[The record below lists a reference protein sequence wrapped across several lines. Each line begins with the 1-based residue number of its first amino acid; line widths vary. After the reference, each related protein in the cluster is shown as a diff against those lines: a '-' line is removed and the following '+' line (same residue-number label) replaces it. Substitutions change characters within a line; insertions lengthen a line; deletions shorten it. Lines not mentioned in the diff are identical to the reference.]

1 MSPGRVLPSRDVRDW
16 ISAPS
21 SLVRRSLAAAC
32 ALTCGV
38 AVAQERGRL
47 IEVRAGGDAAESF
60 IELVGDRPLS
70 FTTLK
75 LRSPARVIVDFADT
89 DLALAERDLPV
100 DDGTIRRVAAA
111 PAGQKTARVV
121 IELLADAEFAVRA
134 HGSTIEVRVP
144 RIAPLLSQV
153 EREPT
158 GQGAQPLPPAA
169 GSPGTRTQVA
179 SGQPPSTDPKAAATG
194 PSPQLAQSPEV
205 APRAAVGDDAS
216 ERAAE
221 VGRPVEAPVRAA
233 GSGPREV
240 AAAGQAGAPDEARAA
255 PSAAEA
261 RPSAPAGAAAAES
274 QKRASLPTVA
284 LVGSRQSPP
293 PPESAAARKRREK
306 EGRVAAYAAAQRAAA
321 EQSAAARE
329 RRLGAGAGQRSAA
342 EPATAAQQARTAP
355 GVEQRRAAPDH
366 QRNLAAAAPHH
377 SITGIGFRPVGDGEV
392 IVRSDQPLEYG
403 VTAEGNAV
411 VLHLPGAGI
420 ALPNNRRPLDTRF
433 FGGPVQRV
441 VPLAVASGTDLRIE
455 VRGHADYQL
464 AQAGGVLTVTFS
476 APR

>member
-1 MSPGRVLPSRDVRDW
+1 M
-16 ISAPS
+16 
-21 SLVRRSLAAAC
+21 RRSLAAAC
-32 ALTCGV
+32 ALTCSL

-47 IEVRAGGDAAESF
+47 IKVRAGGDAAESF

-144 RIAPLLSQV
+144 RIAPLLAKV

-158 GQGAQPLPPAA
+158 GPGAQPLPEAARAA
-169 GSPGTRTQVA
+169 GSPGARTQVA
-179 SGQPPSTDPKAAATG
+179 AAEPPSTGPNPAATG
-194 PSPQLAQSPEV
+194 PSPQLAPSPEV
-205 APRAAVGDDAS
+205 AQEAAAGGGAQAARSSAVGDA
-216 ERAAE
+216 
-221 VGRPVEAPVRAA
+221 
-233 GSGPREV
+233 V

-255 PSAAEA
+255 PSSAEA
-261 RPSAPAGAAAAES
+261 SAPAGAAAAES

-284 LVGSRQSPP
+284 LVGSRQSLP
-293 PPESAAARKRREK
+293 PPESAPARKRREK
-306 EGRVAAYAAAQRAAA
+306 EERVAAYAAAQRGAA
-321 EQSAAARE
+321 EQSAAAQRAARE
-329 RRLGAGAGQRSAA
+329 RRLVAAAGQRSAA
-342 EPATAAQQARTAP
+342 ERAAEERSA
-355 GVEQRRAAPDH
+355 GKRAAPDR
-366 QRNLAAAAPHH
+366 QRKVATAAPRH
-377 SITGIGFRPVGDGEV
+377 SITGIGFRPVGGGEV

-403 VTAEGNAV
+403 VAAEGDAV